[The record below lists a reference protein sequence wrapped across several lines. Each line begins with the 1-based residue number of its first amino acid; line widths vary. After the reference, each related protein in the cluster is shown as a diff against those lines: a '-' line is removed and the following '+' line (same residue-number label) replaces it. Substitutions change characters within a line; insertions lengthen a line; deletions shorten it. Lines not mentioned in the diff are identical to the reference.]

1 MESII
6 GGASMATKHQFDKN
20 EGHREELKTTLHL
33 SKVKFLTKIPTKIL
47 NKIYRTSFLYRI
59 DVKEQ
64 EFNPQ
69 GFSFVPL
76 DMNILNDMSKNYKE
90 EISKDKFEILK
101 NRINPSFPDKTFVL
115 LDGKK
120 NIHGFCSMCF
130 GDHNEDF
137 LKIFIP
143 ASDERVYF
151 FDGYIFADKRG
162 SGSLLYML
170 KFCLNIAKDKGYRY
184 ATCMVLKEN
193 KASETN
199 VLRAGF
205 QRSGQVRHYILGKKI
220 ISKVYEWDDNKIKR
234 VNEKISRNLNSKVKS
249 M

>member
-1 MESII
+1 
-6 GGASMATKHQFDKN
+6 MATKHQFDKSPESRAKTN
-20 EGHREELKTTLHL
+20 ESSAI
-33 SKVKFLTKIPTKIL
+33 SKKKFYLQKDNFLIKIPKKVL

-69 GFSFVPL
+69 DFSFLPL
-76 DMNILNDMSKNYKE
+76 DMKLLNKMASDYKE
-90 EISKDKFEILK
+90 EVSKEKYAVLK
-101 NRINPSFPDKTFVL
+101 DRIDPSFPDKTFVL

-170 KFCLNIAKDKGYRY
+170 KFCLNIAKDRGYRY

>member
-1 MESII
+1 
-6 GGASMATKHQFDKN
+6 MATKHQFDKN
-20 EGHREELKTTLHL
+20 SENREEVKESLTKNKKHFYLQ
-33 SKVKFLTKIPTKIL
+33 KDKFLIKIPKKML
-47 NKIYRTSFLYRI
+47 NKIYKTSYLYRI

-69 GFSFVPL
+69 DFSFVPL
-76 DMNILNDMSKNYKE
+76 DMKLLNKMTIDYKE
-90 EISKDKFEILK
+90 EISQEKYEILK
-101 NRINPSFPDKTFVL
+101 NRIEPSFPDKTFL
-115 LDGKK
+115 LIDGEH

-143 ASDERVYF
+143 ANAERVYF

-170 KFCLNIAKDKGYRY
+170 KFCLNIAKDRGYRY

-205 QRSGQVRHYILGKKI
+205 QRSGQVRHYVLGKKI
-220 ISKVYEWDDNKIKR
+220 ISKVYEWDDNKIKK
-234 VNEKISRNLNSKVKS
+234 VNEKIKANFNSKGKS
-249 M
+249 L